1 MKIVNSAFGKCLSGT
16 RCVNKMNNPTTA
28 IKTITHDNY
37 VRIFLNDSLSVFNN
51 IFLCF
56 RLLWRKMKSQ
66 PILLQFMQKKHEQHH
81 CPTIFHQLPQT
92 NMAFEPQKKTLNFRH
107 TVILVVF
114 TGIQRMFFLI
124 IPTWPGMI
132 TPQILYPQQA
142 PDLVTPAPLVV
153 DLDLVTPQWWS
164 SCLRFKQKQE
174 VKHRKT
180 GQKR

>member
-1 MKIVNSAFGKCLSGT
+1 MTITLESSWMTHFQYSITSSFAFGCSDARWNPNPFCSSSCKT
-16 RCVNKMNNPTTA
+16 NMNN
-28 IKTITHDNY
+28 TIALQYFTN
-37 VRIFLNDSLSVFNN
+37 SLKQTWHLSHKKN
-51 IFLCF
+51 
-56 RLLWRKMKSQ
+56 SQ
-66 PILLQFMQKKHEQHH
+66 FPPYRYTS
-81 CPTIFHQLPQT
+81 C
-92 NMAFEPQKKTLNFRH
+92 
-107 TVILVVF
+107 F

>member
-1 MKIVNSAFGKCLSGT
+1 MTITLESSWMTHFQYSITSSFAFGCSDA
-16 RCVNKMNNPTTA
+16 RWNP
-28 IKTITHDNY
+28 NP
-37 VRIFLNDSLSVFNN
+37 FCSSS
-51 IFLCF
+51 C
-56 RLLWRKMKSQ
+56 
-66 PILLQFMQKKHEQHH
+66 
-81 CPTIFHQLPQT
+81 
-92 NMAFEPQKKTLNFRH
+92 KKTWTTPLPYNISPTPSNKHGIWATKKNSQFPPYRY
-107 TVILVVF
+107 TSCF